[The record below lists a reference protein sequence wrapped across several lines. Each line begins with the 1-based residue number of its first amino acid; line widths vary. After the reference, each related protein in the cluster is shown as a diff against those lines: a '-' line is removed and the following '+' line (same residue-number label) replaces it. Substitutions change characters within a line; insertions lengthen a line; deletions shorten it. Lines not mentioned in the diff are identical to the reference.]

1 MEFAHLFSADR
12 TCLQQYELLI
22 TSMFFQQFVSHF
34 REFERACSIERR
46 WIFAK
51 NFWWI
56 FQTKKVS
63 TGLKN
68 VRKFFLLKKFGILLI
83 FLVSKNFATFEEHP
97 YANSYDPGNFDECL
111 KIKNDDYQ
119 GKYCQVQYYSTLSNV
134 TFVPPCNTIFS
145 SYECF

>member
-1 MEFAHLFSADR
+1 MNICEEFLVNFSNEKSPDWVEK
-12 TCLQQYELLI
+12 CEEI
-22 TSMFFQQFVSHF
+22 
-34 REFERACSIERR
+34 
-46 WIFAK
+46 
-51 NFWWI
+51 
-56 FQTKKVS
+56 
-63 TGLKN
+63 
-68 VRKFFLLKKFGILLI
+68 FLLKKFGILLI

-145 SYECF
+145 SYNECC